1 MYGVGF
7 EPTKLS
13 HDILSVTPLTARET
27 IQIEKVVL
35 LYIDIGT
42 CLSSFQILYP
52 LMVSPP
58 ISPRVGF
65 EPTTCRLTADRSAY

>member
-35 LYIDIGT
+35 LYIDIGK
-42 CLSSFQILYP
+42 CLSSFRILHP
-52 LMVSPP
+52 
-58 ISPRVGF
+58 
-65 EPTTCRLTADRSAY
+65 